1 MELLKLLL
9 EIYKEEYDLNLKE
22 GLIKTTNIDKTLN
35 LLKKYFPD
43 VFITKGDKRFI
54 ISIDNPNIENIKK
67 LLVNINNFGW
77 FPSFFRYKTKEDNI
91 VTNKW
96 NDKIINIIDKLESIS
111 ITFEAKFDEEI
122 IEKIPEILYHISPTQ
137 NIDKILK
144 VGLVPK
150 SRSKA
155 SYHPDRVYLSNDL
168 KDIENLG
175 KKFNQKTGI
184 KDWTILKIETNMV
197 PGDYLR
203 LYYDPNYKQGYY
215 TLNNIPPQAIEKIKE
230 INY

>member
-91 VTNKW
+91 VADKW
-96 NDKIINIIDKLESIS
+96 NDKIINIINKLESIS

-137 NIDKILK
+137 NVDKILK

-184 KDWTILKIETNMV
+184 KNWTILKINTDLI
-197 PGDYLR
+197 PGEYFK
-203 LYYDPNYKQGYY
+203 LYTDPNYEPGYY